1 MLTIAKLILS
11 VATMM
16 SPYTETIQD
25 VYKEKSYKIRSLYSR
40 NRLSIER
47 QLPGIRFEDIKS
59 ISIVDNW
66 VLETLM
72 DDENTKEANKRLAGK
87 AECSLKYRYYIL
99 NGHHWSLEWH
109 YVRLDENKPKNIDDS
124 EPPIEF

>member
-1 MLTIAKLILS
+1 MFTIAKLILS
-11 VATMM
+11 VATMI
-16 SPYTETIQD
+16 SPHTETIRD
-25 VYKEKSYKIRSLYSR
+25 ACKEKSYQIRSLYSR

-72 DDENTKEANKRLAGK
+72 DDENTRKANKRLAGK
-87 AECSLKYRYYIL
+87 AECSWKYRYYML
-99 NGHHWSLEWH
+99 DGYSWSVEYN